1 MQHIRP
7 AILMILVMT
16 LITGLLYPLGFTALA
31 TAIFPH
37 QAAGSLVEQN
47 GKVIGSE
54 LIGQQFNSAKYFHG
68 RPSAAGNG
76 YDAANSSGSNY
87 SPTAKKL
94 KDRIAADTAK
104 LQKENPG
111 QPVPD
116 DLVTASASGLDPDI
130 SPAAAFFQVPRV
142 AKARGVKEED
152 VNALVQAHVEA
163 RLFGLMGEPH
173 VNVLKLNLALDALSK
188 RTPFAFAG
196 PRASYGISPSM
207 RSAQRGRLACACVS
221 IT

>member
-31 TAIFPH
+31 TALFPH
-37 QAAGSLVEQN
+37 QAAGSLIERN
-47 GKVIGSE
+47 GKVVGSE
-54 LIGQQFNSAKYFHG
+54 LIGQQFTSARYFHG

-111 QPVPD
+111 RPVPD

-130 SPAAAFFQVPRV
+130 SPAGALFQVLRV
-142 AKARGVKEED
+142 AKSRGLKDAD
-152 VNALVQAHVEA
+152 VATLVQAHTEG

-173 VNVLKLNLALDALSK
+173 VNVLKLNLALDAM
-188 RTPFAFAG
+188 TPSRKSAG
-196 PRASYGISPSM
+196 DGHKLPPG
-207 RSAQRGRLACACVS
+207 
-221 IT
+221 